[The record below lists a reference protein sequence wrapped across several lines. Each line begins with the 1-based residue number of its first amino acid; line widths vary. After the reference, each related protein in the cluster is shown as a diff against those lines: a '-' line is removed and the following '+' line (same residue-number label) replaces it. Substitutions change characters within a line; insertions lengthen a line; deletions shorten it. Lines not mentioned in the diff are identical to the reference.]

1 MHFLRRCDPCFAP
14 SLYREWIV
22 RPRPPMRLGPL
33 GPPRK
38 PSWPCL
44 CQEPRPPSSL
54 EYLGL
59 RGEGSIPVPLPP
71 PAGFGSPYFLGT
83 MGSKSRRFCRCFCL
97 GEFGGRLQLLSIG
110 AGECIFLRNLCTSSE
125 VRFRI
130 RLPSVR
136 VGPVHFESVSLVRP
150 PIWETAGLKCDRRG
164 KRRLVYLLR
173 KR

>member
-110 AGECIFLRNLCTSSE
+110 AGECIFLRNLRTSFGSPIPNLPE
-125 VRFRI
+125 AKAGLGRFISNPSPSANSI
-130 RLPSVR
+130 RLER
-136 VGPVHFESVSLVRP
+136 EVGGSSP
-150 PIWETAGLKCDRRG
+150 PNGRML
-164 KRRLVYLLR
+164 
-173 KR
+173 